1 MVERGDP
8 AAAPAMEQLDPHTG
22 RAYTV
27 GITGPPGVGKS
38 TLVDR
43 LTEHLRKL
51 DLTVGILAV
60 DPTSP
65 FTGGALLGDRI
76 RMQRHYLDDGVFI
89 RSVATRGQSGGLPRI
104 VKSMV
109 RLLDA
114 AGKDVVL
121 VETVGVGQTELG
133 IMSVADSV
141 IVTMMPESGDSIQT
155 LKAGVMEIADLYVI
169 NKADRDGAN
178 QMGRRSKPRCCI
190 WPNLSTGWNPPVLQ
204 TQAYASVGIAEMW
217 QSVEE
222 HRAFLTDTGGL
233 EERRSARR
241 RQEFVESVQEEFYR
255 RVSILLQNDPEMAGI
270 LAAIDART
278 TEPYARPPYGCWRM
292 MGSLA
297 GCQAA
302 RRRFEWQPRKMIG

>member
-1 MVERGDP
+1 
-8 AAAPAMEQLDPHTG
+8 
-22 RAYTV
+22 
-27 GITGPPGVGKS
+27 
-38 TLVDR
+38 
-43 LTEHLRKL
+43 
-51 DLTVGILAV
+51 
-60 DPTSP
+60 
-65 FTGGALLGDRI
+65 
-76 RMQRHYLDDGVFI
+76 
-89 RSVATRGQSGGLPRI
+89 
-104 VKSMV
+104 MV

-155 LKAGVMEIADLYVI
+155 LKAGIMEIADLYVI

-178 QMGRRSKPRCCI
+178 QMAAAVTAMLHLA
-190 WPNLSTGWNPPVLQ
+190 NLSTGWNPPVLQ

-217 QSVEE
+217 QGVGE

-255 RVSILLQNDPEMAGI
+255 RVSVLLQNDPEMAGV
-270 LAAIDART
+270 LAAIDAKT
-278 TEPYARPPYGCWRM
+278 TEPYTAALRL
-292 MGSLA
+292 LA
-297 GCQAA
+297 DGGGVADL
-302 RRRFEWQPRKMIG
+302 FNTG